1 MRIQINLALAAA
13 VLGVGTLAANGRQ
26 ASTFFPVDA
35 VQPGMVGVGRTVF
48 QGEAIE
54 EFRANIVGVLRNVI
68 GPGRDLILARL
79 EGGPLASTGV
89 IQGMSGSPVFI
100 DGKLLGAVSYA
111 LGSFPKEPFA
121 GITPIGE
128 MVAAVSST
136 APRANTD
143 AFSLEWPASS
153 AAVFG
158 TLKRLAERAASPI
171 AGVPRA
177 SDVRGPASLADLAP
191 SLRPIGAA
199 MVLGGVDPDV
209 ERNLRE
215 ALSSP
220 GAPGQAPSGRAARA
234 SEPAG
239 ALRGGDPV
247 GVSLVRGDFEMGATG
262 TVTYVDGN
270 KVYAFGHPFLN
281 LGPVTLAMTR
291 AHVYAVLPSLDS
303 SLKIASLGP
312 VVGTMSQDRAVA
324 IGGTLGAAPKELDA
338 TITLS
343 SDRAP
348 DRRFTFH
355 VLQDP
360 TLTPLFA
367 YVAVINALNSY
378 ERQNGALSIALSGSI
393 SFGTDGN
400 VAVDDFISGDGTA
413 TAAAAAVTA
422 PIGVAAT
429 NEFRKV
435 VPNSLDV
442 TLRVSE
448 RQESSTIERVW
459 LDTVKPR
466 LGGTYNLLVLLRD
479 FRGGTQTISVPVTMP
494 AQASGPITVM
504 VSDAATLSGIEQREI
519 KPGKP
524 TSFAALLDRL
534 NSLRRG
540 NRVYVRLLAGSQG
553 TVVGGDALPALP
565 GSVRS
570 VLDTDRS
577 VATAPLSRTIVG
589 AWEQRLDRAVK
600 GSRELTITLSPA
612 H

>member
-1 MRIQINLALAAA
+1 MSIQIKLALAAA
-13 VLGVGTLAANGRQ
+13 SFAVVTLGARGQQ
-26 ASTFFPVDA
+26 ATAFFPVES
-35 VQPGMVGVGRTVF
+35 VQPGMVGIGRTVF
-48 QGEAIE
+48 QGEALE

-68 GPGRDLILARL
+68 GPGRNLVLAKL

-89 IQGMSGSPVFI
+89 IQGMSGSPVYI

-128 MVAAVSST
+128 MVNAVSST

-143 AFSLEWPASS
+143 AFSLEWPATS

-158 TLKRLAERAASPI
+158 SLKRLAERAASPI
-171 AGVPRA
+171 TTVPRDA
-177 SDVRGPASLADLAP
+177 DVLGPAALADLAP

-199 MVLGGVDPDV
+199 MVIGGFDPDLD
-209 ERNLRE
+209 RQLRDT
-215 ALSSP
+215 LSIGGSQ
-220 GAPGQAPSGRAARA
+220 AQAPARPSSRA
-234 SEPAG
+234 SEPTG
-239 ALRGGDPV
+239 GLRGGDPV
-247 GVSLVRGDFEMGATG
+247 GVSLVRGDLEMGATG
-262 TVTYVDGN
+262 TITYVDGN
-270 KVYAFGHPFLN
+270 KIYAFGHPFLN
-281 LGPVTLAMTR
+281 LGPTTLAMTR

-303 SLKIASLGP
+303 SLKIATLGP
-312 VVGTMSQDRAVA
+312 VIGTMSQDRAVA
-324 IGGTLGAAPKELDA
+324 IGGTLGAPPKELEA
-338 TITLS
+338 TITLK
-343 SDRAP
+343 SDRAA
-348 DRRFTFH
+348 DRKFSFH

-378 ERQNGALSIALSGSI
+378 ERQNGTLSIAASGSI
-393 SFGTDGN
+393 SFGNDGR
-400 VAVDDFISGDGTA
+400 VAIDDFISGDGSA
-413 TAAAAAVTA
+413 TAAAASVTA
-422 PIGVAAT
+422 PIGLAAT

-435 VPNSLDV
+435 VPDSLDV

-459 LDTVKPR
+459 LDTVKPQ
-466 LGGTYNLLVLLRD
+466 LGGSYKLQVLLRD
-479 FRGGTQTISVPVTMP
+479 YRGGTQTISVPVTMP
-494 AQASGPITVM
+494 AQASGPITLM
-504 VSDAATLSGIEQREI
+504 ASDAATLAALEQREI

-524 TSFAALLDRL
+524 TSFAALLEQL
-534 NSLRRG
+534 NSTRRS
-540 NRVYVRLLAGSQG
+540 NRVYVRLLTASQG
-553 TVVGGDALPALP
+553 TLVGGDALPALP

-577 VATAPLSRTIVG
+577 VATSPLARTIVG
-589 AWEQRLDRAVK
+589 AWEQRFDRAIK

>member
-1 MRIQINLALAAA
+1 MRIQIKLALTTALFA
-13 VLGVGTLAANGRQ
+13 VVTLAAQGQQ
-26 ASTFFPVDA
+26 ATTFFPVDA
-35 VQPGMVGVGRTVF
+35 VQPGMVGIGRTVF
-48 QGEAIE
+48 QGDAIE
-54 EFRANIVGVLRNVI
+54 EFHANIVGVLRNVI
-68 GPGRDLILARL
+68 GPGRNLVLAKL

-89 IQGMSGSPVFI
+89 IQGMSGSPVYI

-128 MVAAVSST
+128 MVTAVNST
-136 APRANTD
+136 SPRAEAD
-143 AFSLEWPASS
+143 AFSLSWPAAS
-153 AAVFG
+153 ADVFG
-158 TLKRLAERAASPI
+158 SLRRLAQRAASPMMT
-171 AGVPRA
+171 VPRA
-177 SDVRGPASLADLAP
+177 TDVLGPAGLADLAP

-199 MVLGGVDPDV
+199 MVLGGFDPEVDRQIRD
-209 ERNLRE
+209 
-215 ALSSP
+215 AMAIGGSP
-220 GAPGQAPSGRAARA
+220 NQTPSRTTRA
-234 SEPAG
+234 SEPSG

-262 TVTYVDGN
+262 TVTYVDGT

-281 LGPVTLAMTR
+281 LGPTTLAMTR

-312 VVGTMSQDRAVA
+312 VIGTMSQDRAVA
-324 IGGTLGAAPKELDA
+324 IGGSLGAPPKELEA

-348 DRRFTFH
+348 DRHFSFH

-378 ERQNGALSIALSGSI
+378 ERQNGTLSIAASGSI
-393 SFGTDGN
+393 SFGNDGR
-400 VAVDDFISGDGTA
+400 VAIDDFISGDGSATA
-413 TAAAAAVTA
+413 TAAAVTA
-422 PIGVAAT
+422 PIGMAAT

-435 VPNSLDV
+435 VPDSLDIK
-442 TLRVSE
+442 LRVSE
-448 RQESSTIERVW
+448 RQELSTIERVW

-466 LGGTYNLLVLLRD
+466 LGGTYNLQVLLKD
-479 FRGGTQTISVPVTMP
+479 YRGGTQTISVPVTMP
-494 AQASGPITVM
+494 AQVSGPITLM
-504 VSDAATLSGIEQREI
+504 VSDAATLSGLEQREI

-524 TSFAALLDRL
+524 TSFAALLEQL
-534 NSLRRG
+534 NSVRRS
-540 NRVYVRLLAGSQG
+540 NRVYVRLLTSSQG

-577 VATAPLSRTIVG
+577 VATSPLARTIVG

-600 GSRELTITLSPA
+600 GSRELTITLSPS